1 MKIFIIGIILICFIP
16 FINKAQDA
24 DSLLNSV
31 MGETTTYTSATFKST
46 RIINGHSIE
55 RMKAKQLDVRIHH
68 RFGELNGGS
77 YNLWGLDQSNVFF
90 GLEYGITDNI
100 MVGIGRSTFQKTF
113 NGFTKLSILR
123 QSKGALKMP
132 ISMSVYIGT
141 DVYTLKWEDPSR
153 KNYFTSRLSYIYQVL
168 IARKFNER
176 LSLQLSPTM
185 IHQNLVETALDNNDS
200 YAIGIGGRFKIT
212 KRLFDCMDR

>member
-1 MKIFIIGIILICFIP
+1 MKIFIIGIILFCFIP
-16 FINKAQDA
+16 IINKAQDA

-123 QSKGALKMP
+123 QSKGAHKMP

-141 DVYTLKWEDPSR
+141 DVYTIKWEDPSM

-176 LSLQLSPTM
+176 LSL
-185 IHQNLVETALDNNDS
+185 
-200 YAIGIGGRFKIT
+200 
-212 KRLFDCMDR
+212 